1 VHSLP
6 NVLDIASQMC
16 YTVLGVGA
24 LLTLEGAGARS
35 AQAPTEE
42 TPMKTSQYATVANP
56 DVRLTEVRFKLTNTF
71 QAFLAGDDELI
82 IALPTTPLD
91 MDKLEALFPDT
102 MDKALKFA
110 TMEQVAD
117 LIYNTTIASVIA
129 ANRVRD

>member
-1 VHSLP
+1 
-6 NVLDIASQMC
+6 
-16 YTVLGVGA
+16 
-24 LLTLEGAGARS
+24 
-35 AQAPTEE
+35 
-42 TPMKTSQYATVANP
+42 MKTSQYATVANP

-91 MDKLEALFPDT
+91 MDKLEALFPPD

-117 LIYNTTIASVIA
+117 LIYNTTIASVVA
-129 ANRVRD
+129 ANRVKG